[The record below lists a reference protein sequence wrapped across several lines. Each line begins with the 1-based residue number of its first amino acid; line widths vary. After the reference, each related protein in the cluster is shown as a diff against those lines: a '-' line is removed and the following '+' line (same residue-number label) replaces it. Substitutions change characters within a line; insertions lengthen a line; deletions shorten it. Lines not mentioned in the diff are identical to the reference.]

1 MARLLAVFRGSCLFQ
16 STQRLPSI
24 EKNVQQLL
32 RFKTTSNETVS
43 PHGYFIFR
51 PFAWYNERLTKRP
64 LLTKAFTAGDKSKDI
79 ERKFDKKSESFL
91 ELIQDP
97 VGLTFSFSQFLTT
110 WSFYLSVL
118 YSVGDVIA
126 QRVSLRDAPLDRP
139 RMLRAAIYG
148 TFIVAPLAH
157 LHFNFLNWLVVEKL
171 AVRTLLVP
179 FVKVYFDQFVY
190 WAPSIV
196 AIYHLS
202 WIFLHMMNEDADF
215 PCFSREER
223 ENVVPMAMFLESES
237 RRFANLSEKEL
248 ESILSEKQKRQKR
261 QQTGVSP
268 RLKMKR
274 NGLENTKHK
283 PAIEDEDL
291 KKLKTFSGYPIQSP
305 KKCVVPRGPALL

>member
-1 MARLLAVFRGSCLFQ
+1 MTTAVCRSACEHGLVHWAKQQHCVGRQWKMARLLAVFRGSCLFQ

-64 LLTKAFTAGDKSKDI
+64 LLTKAFTAG
-79 ERKFDKKSESFL
+79 
-91 ELIQDP
+91 
-97 VGLTFSFSQFLTT
+97 
-110 WSFYLSVL
+110 VL

-202 WIFLHMMNEDADF
+202 MGFMEGLSPSECIERFKALYWRSLKANWMIWAPMMIVNFSFIPVAHQLNFCLIVGMMWATVISYIRGRGVRIKRHYPSTRPADPETIPRRSEGKADAF
-215 PCFSREER
+215 ILVASTVAPTTKPMREIKEI
-223 ENVVPMAMFLESES
+223 VPITEV
-237 RRFANLSEKEL
+237 
-248 ESILSEKQKRQKR
+248 IY
-261 QQTGVSP
+261 P
-268 RLKMKR
+268 RK
-274 NGLENTKHK
+274 
-283 PAIEDEDL
+283 
-291 KKLKTFSGYPIQSP
+291 
-305 KKCVVPRGPALL
+305 